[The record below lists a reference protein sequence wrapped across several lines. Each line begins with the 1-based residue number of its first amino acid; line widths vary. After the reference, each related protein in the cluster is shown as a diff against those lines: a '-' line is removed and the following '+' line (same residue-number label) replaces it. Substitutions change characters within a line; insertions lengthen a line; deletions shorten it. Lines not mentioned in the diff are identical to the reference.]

1 MYSEAFSITA
11 FLLVASL
18 VLLVLDGI
26 AAGLLALLGRRN
38 FRRCFRRGLWSLIL
52 PPLLLLYGLLIERNC
67 YRVRTVEIASG
78 TLPAAFD
85 GYTLVQLS
93 DIHSRSFR
101 YRVRSL
107 ERAINKVNALGAD
120 LVVFTGDLVTIA
132 PAELRKTGPALARLH
147 APDGVL
153 SVLGNHDYCPYLPDA
168 HGHADPDS
176 LEVVAALE
184 RSLGWDLLRNENRL
198 VARGGDTLAVVG
210 VENISASPVFPSMG
224 DLARAMQGTGGCWRI
239 LLSHD
244 PTHWERDVVGKVDI
258 PLTLSGHTHAAQL
271 TLFGLWT
278 PSSLLYPHNHGL
290 YKEQGQ
296 YLYVNI
302 GLGETIFPAR
312 LCAVPEIT
320 RIVLRRKGE

>member
-1 MYSEAFSITA
+1 MYTEGVSVLAI
-11 FLLVASL
+11 LLVATL
-18 VLLVLDGI
+18 ALLVLN
-26 AAGLLALLGRRN
+26 ALVAGVLALLCRLT
-38 FRRCFRRGLWSLIL
+38 FWRCFRWGLLSLIL
-52 PPLLLLYGLLIERNC
+52 PPMLLLYGVLIERNC
-67 YRVRTVEIASG
+67 YRVRTVEIASE

-107 ERAINKVNALGAD
+107 ERAVDKVNVLGAD
-120 LVVFTGDLVTIA
+120 LIVFTGDLVTIG
-132 PAELRKTGPALARLH
+132 PVELLKTGPALSRLR

-153 SVLGNHDYCPYLPDA
+153 AILGNHDYCPYMPGA
-168 HGHADPDS
+168 RRHANLDS
-176 LEVVAALE
+176 LALVEDRE
-184 RSLGWDLLRNENRL
+184 RALGWDLLLNGNRKI
-198 VARGGDTLAVVG
+198 ARGGDTLAVVG
-210 VENISASPVFPSMG
+210 VENISTSPAFPSTG
-224 DLARAMQGTGGCWRI
+224 DLAKAMEGTEGSWRI

-244 PTHWERDVVGKVDI
+244 PTHWERDVVGKEEI
-258 PLTLSGHTHAAQL
+258 PLTLSGHTHAAQVS
-271 TLFGLWT
+271 LFGFWT
-278 PSSLLYPHNHGL
+278 PSSLIYPHNRGL

-320 RIVLRRKGE
+320 RIVLRRKSG